1 MPLVTSDDYGR
12 DEMGSKVSYIIFSVQ
27 LQYPEFDWPKKKF
40 VILKKSLRVNELD
53 ISVKL
58 HLLRYIPITKN
69 ICLTTK
75 LPII

>member
-1 MPLVTSDDYGR
+1 MKEKMPLVTSDDYGR

-40 VILKKSLRVNELD
+40 VILKKSLRVNEID

-58 HLLRYIPITKN
+58 HLL
-69 ICLTTK
+69 LT
-75 LPII
+75 LHARFLV